1 MGGLP
6 CPTLKK
12 LIIAYKFS
20 IFPLKKLLICL
31 IKDTRNEQG
40 SVCTRGDIS
49 IELSSENRNDF
60 NYKLLSSLRTKREKS
75 HPAKENYISFR

>member
-1 MGGLP
+1 M
-6 CPTLKK
+6 
-12 LIIAYKFS
+12 FS
-20 IFPLKKLLICL
+20 IFPLKKHKELLICL
-31 IKDTRNEQG
+31 IKDTSNEQG